1 MAGPETHPHWHLGGD
16 GAGAAGPRGLGAELR
31 SNSESQGEA
40 TWVEAAGARG
50 RAKFTEEGGELLGGT
65 VDTGRTAGAAGGG
78 GAAETQVG
86 SRGDLGLAGD
96 REEGEKF
103 IG

>member
-1 MAGPETHPHWHLGGD
+1 MAGPEPHPHWHLGGG
-16 GAGAAGPRGLGAELR
+16 GAGAGGPWGLGAELG
-31 SNSESQGEA
+31 SNSESQREA

-50 RAKFTEEGGELLGGT
+50 RAKFTEEGGELSGG
-65 VDTGRTAGAAGGG
+65 DSGHREDGRGGGGG